1 MKLTNPW
8 HHFRQQWKLVKDS
21 EHPIALEKTIH
32 LKPLVV
38 AFLPIAF
45 ALMPLATPAH
55 AAKNNYEECAES
67 LRDLN
72 ISPSEVAKS
81 CSQSL
86 YPQNLASCVVDI
98 SKETDVLASDALN
111 TCSRVRR
118 PLELASCVV
127 DISDVGTASDA
138 PEILDLCRRSLLP
151 VNFSQCVLGL
161 VNQTDLGIT
170 DALRFCIDGS
180 DRGRNSN
187 LT

>member
-1 MKLTNPW
+1 MKL
-8 HHFRQQWKLVKDS
+8 WKLAKNS
-21 EHPIALEKTIH
+21 ESAIAIEKTIH
-32 LKPLVV
+32 LKPLAV
-38 AFLPIAF
+38 AFLPLVF
-45 ALMPLATPAH
+45 CLMPLATPAN
-55 AAKNNYEECAES
+55 AAKNKYEECAKS

-72 ISPSEVAKS
+72 ISHSEVAKS

-86 YPQNLASCVVDI
+86 YPDHLARCVVDI
-98 SKETDVLASDALN
+98 SEETDILASDALN

-118 PLELASCVV
+118 PLELATCVV

-138 PEILDLCRRSLLP
+138 PEVLDLCRRSLLP